1 MLYWS
6 VYNMPCFYNILVNR
20 IQIKSFN
27 PINRLTDTTQ
37 RPKTRGMHIG
47 VLSLPVAREEIK
59 QSEIALPNKDALVTP
74 QKVVHYSKD
83 IEKMALE
90 LCEEDKPFEVKR
102 TIAAGYH
109 ELLANKK
116 NL

>member
-1 MLYWS
+1 
-6 VYNMPCFYNILVNR
+6 
-20 IQIKSFN
+20 
-27 PINRLTDTTQ
+27 
-37 RPKTRGMHIG
+37 MHIG